1 MTDASTAW
9 TLESSVTEV
18 PMCALL
24 TFSHALR
31 KQGAPAD
38 QLTRGEMGES
48 ALSWEK
54 IPALQQPLLSHSRPR
69 YDRTREDCIRSG
81 FSFLHLRGRRS
92 ELWEELLYHSIFRSA
107 PLWSW
112 RRRDGERA
120 CSSCHQQS
128 GVNRSTVSSSLK
140 DCLQLMS
147 KNVKR
152 AFISP
157 LCYLA
162 GGLCLHS

>member
-1 MTDASTAW
+1 
-9 TLESSVTEV
+9 
-18 PMCALL
+18 MCALL

-81 FSFLHLRGRRS
+81 FLHLRGRNSDLR
-92 ELWEELLYHSIFRSA
+92 EELLYHSIFRSA
-107 PLWSW
+107 L
-112 RRRDGERA
+112 
-120 CSSCHQQS
+120 
-128 GVNRSTVSSSLK
+128 L
-140 DCLQLMS
+140 
-147 KNVKR
+147 
-152 AFISP
+152 
-157 LCYLA
+157 
-162 GGLCLHS
+162 